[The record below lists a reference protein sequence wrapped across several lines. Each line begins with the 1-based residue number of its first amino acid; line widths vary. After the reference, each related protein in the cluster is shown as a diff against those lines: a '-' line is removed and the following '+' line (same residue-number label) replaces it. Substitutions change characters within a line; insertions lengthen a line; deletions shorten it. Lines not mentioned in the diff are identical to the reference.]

1 MRFYIKIIMYSIII
15 FVVFN
20 STTVFAN
27 SASLFIDKKV
37 SNIQEGE
44 QITLDVNVKSNDQA
58 INAVSGIVIF
68 PSEMLRM
75 VSISKDNSILN
86 IWTRNP
92 SIQRNQISFE
102 GVVLNPGY
110 QGNNGNIFRVTFEAK
125 KHGLAVIS
133 FSNGAILANDGVG
146 TNIVS
151 SLKSTS
157 FNIIGTG
164 VTDLINK
171 PIAKNIDTNKS
182 LALPV
187 ITDYS
192 LSINSGEDSY
202 FKGKGEP
209 NQLTKMTFEAIS
221 QKSLGEQFIDFI
233 QYKKK
238 RLTDAFVKNNE
249 KGLFE
254 YVTPSNLIAGV
265 YNVVPFLVDNKTNID
280 KPGIGVQLFVND
292 SKIIKE
298 LIVFINILVLFI
310 PIVVIL
316 LFIYFIIWYSFKRMH
331 VLKRKM
337 ISEEEKIEINDNQSR
352 DQSYDQPY
360 DQPYDQSYD
369 QNEILP
375 YQNTKQDLDL

>member
-1 MRFYIKIIMYSIII
+1 MYSIII

-37 SNIQEGE
+37 SDIQEGE

-192 LSINSGEDSY
+192 LSINSGEASY

>member
-1 MRFYIKIIMYSIII
+1 MYSIII

-192 LSINSGEDSY
+192 LSINSGEASY

>member
-37 SNIQEGE
+37 SDIQEGE

-360 DQPYDQSYD
+360 DQSYD

>member
-1 MRFYIKIIMYSIII
+1 MYSIII

-37 SNIQEGE
+37 SDIQEGE

-192 LSINSGEDSY
+192 LSINSGEASY

-360 DQPYDQSYD
+360 DQSYD